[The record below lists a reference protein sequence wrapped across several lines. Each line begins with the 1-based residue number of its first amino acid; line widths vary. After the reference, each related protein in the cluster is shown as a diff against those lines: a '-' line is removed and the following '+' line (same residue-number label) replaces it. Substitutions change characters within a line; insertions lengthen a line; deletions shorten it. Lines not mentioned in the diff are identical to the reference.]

1 MSGCPSSCAQHFTAD
16 IGLKGVRVR
25 RLLGT
30 REGFDVYLGGG
41 IAGQVHLGLP
51 YKLGVDVDQLPQL
64 VEDVVQEYYLRHKP
78 GMTFSAYW
86 REKLRDSAAAKVGD
100 GEYTPPT
107 WLCEACQYRHKGED
121 PPVYCPKCAGLRR
134 NFARLEAGTEAIA
147 NGAVPA
153 AAPPRSDGFA
163 LAAQESQLAEGA
175 GLTVEVEGKEYALFR
190 IDGRIHALD
199 NACPHEGAP
208 LAQGEI
214 ADGVIT
220 CPWHGWTFQTCTGC
234 SINPA
239 GNDVK
244 SYPVKVEEGQIFIQ
258 TGTAKPVTVAAPTRT
273 TPAASGHRPAAA
285 KPAMPKLATL
295 NVVEVIQETP
305 DVKTFR
311 LDNSRGDIPCHRP
324 GQFVKVR
331 ARLDGREVWR
341 SFTISSS
348 PTTPE
353 RLDLTIKR
361 NPAGELSNHLHDAVE
376 PGCELTVKG
385 PQGGFFFN
393 PDAHCEPLVLISA
406 GSGITPMMSI
416 LRYLADT
423 GSPLAC
429 TFLHGAR
436 TLADIIFHDECRRL
450 ATSLSQL
457 KYLVA
462 LSQPV
467 DAWDGL
473 RGRLS
478 FEMVRDSVGD
488 LTGSRYF
495 LCGPGDFM
503 QTLQQSLVA
512 ARVPAARIHTEQFH
526 KSEIRNPDS
535 GTHASSRR
543 A

>member
-41 IAGQVHLGLP
+41 LAGQVHLGLP

-86 REKLRDSAAAKVGD
+86 REKLRDCAAAKVGD

-134 NFARLEAGTEAIA
+134 NFARLETGTETIA
-147 NGAVPA
+147 RGAAPA
-153 AAPPRSDGFA
+153 APAPRSDGFA
-163 LAAQESQLAEGA
+163 FAAQESQLAEGA

-190 IDGRIHALD
+190 SDGRIHALD

-208 LAQGEI
+208 LAQGEF

-220 CPWHGWTFQTCTGC
+220 CPWHGWTFEACTGC
-234 SINPA
+234 SIHPA
-239 GNDVK
+239 GHDLK
-244 SYPVKVEEGQIFIQ
+244 CFPVKVEEGRIFIQ
-258 TGTAKPVTVAAPTRT
+258 TGTTQPVASVHRLTAKMAI
-273 TPAASGHRPAAA
+273 
-285 KPAMPKLATL
+285 PKLATL
-295 NVVEVIQETP
+295 KVLEVIQETP

-311 LDNSRGDIPCHRP
+311 LDNSRGDVPCHRP

-331 ARLDGREVWR
+331 ALLDGREVWR

-348 PTTPE
+348 PTTPAC
-353 RLDLTIKR
+353 LDLTIKR
-361 NPAGELSNHLHDAVE
+361 NPAGELSNHLHDAIE
-376 PGCELTVKG
+376 AGSELTVKG

-393 PDAHCEPLVLISA
+393 PDAHPEPLVLISA

-416 LRYLADT
+416 ARHLADT

-436 TLADIIFHDECRRL
+436 TLADVIFHDECRRL
-450 ATSLSQL
+450 ATTLSQL
-457 KYLVA
+457 KYLVT
-462 LSQPV
+462 LSQPA
-467 DAWDGL
+467 DSWEGL
-473 RGRLS
+473 RGRLN
-478 FEMVRDSVGD
+478 FEMLRDSVGD
-488 LTGSRYF
+488 LMGSRYF

-503 QTLQQSLVA
+503 QALQQSLVA
-512 ARVPAARIHTEQFH
+512 AGVPAAHIHTEQFH
-526 KSEIRNPDS
+526 QSQIRDPDSEI
-535 GTHASSRR
+535 HASSRR